1 MIRNGNSLF
10 NIGGSIPCLFD
21 LDASKVIEAVRSTG
35 VTITPAMRY
44 YAHYLISN
52 AKNIGTWQLS
62 NSFYGF
68 VGGTAASHKWNW
80 KDLRDVDAAFR
91 LTFVGGV
98 THSFNGFNGN
108 GTTGY
113 ANTFLVP
120 NTNLSTSIN
129 LGIYTRSSQYDT
141 LDCLG
146 AYRISEPTVRMIIRA
161 SSYTNIATG
170 LTSLSS
176 NDRVDSAAILSKGY
190 YAMNSNSS
198 ALQNWFNGNLISGT
212 NTSYGVAGKST
223 RSFTL
228 GAIGEGTASSF
239 YSNRNFAFTSIGA
252 GLTNTQ
258 ATQQSQIVTN
268 AQAIL
273 NRL

>member
-1 MIRNGNSLF
+1 MIL
-10 NIGGSIPCLFD
+10 IIDP
-21 LDASKVIEAVRSTG
+21 DASKVIEAIRSTG
-35 VTITPAMRY
+35 VVITRPMIE

-52 AKNIGTWQLS
+52 MKAIGTWDLC
-62 NSFYGF
+62 NAVYGF
-68 VGGTAASHKWNW
+68 VGGTAAAHKFNW

-98 THSFNGFNGN
+98 THSNNGFNGD

-146 AYRISEPTVRMIIRA
+146 AYRLGEPTVRMIIRA
-161 SSYTNIATG
+161 SSYTSIATG

-176 NDRVDSAAILSKGY
+176 NDRIDSAAILSKGY
-190 YAMNSNSS
+190 YAMNSNST

-212 NTSYGVAGKST
+212 NTSYGVTGKSA

-228 GAIGEGTASSF
+228 GAIGEGTAQSF

-252 GLTNTQ
+252 GFTNTQ
-258 ATQQSQIVTN
+258 SIQQSQIITQ
-268 AQAIL
+268 AQNIL
-273 NRL
+273 NRA

>member
-1 MIRNGNSLF
+1 MIL
-10 NIGGSIPCLFD
+10 IIDP
-21 LDASKVIEAVRSTG
+21 DASKVIEAVRSTG
-35 VTITPAMRY
+35 VVITRPMME
-44 YAHYLISN
+44 YAHYIISN
-52 AKNIGTWQLS
+52 MKAIGTWQLS
-62 NSFYGF
+62 NAVYGF
-68 VGGTAASHKWNW
+68 VGGTAGSHKWNW

-98 THSFNGFNGN
+98 THSNNGFNGD

-146 AYRISEPTVRMIIRA
+146 AYRLGEPTVRMIIRA
-161 SSYTNIATG
+161 SSYTSIATG

-176 NDRVDSAAILSKGY
+176 NDRIDSSAILSKGY
-190 YAMNSNSS
+190 YAMNSNST
-198 ALQNWFNGNLISGT
+198 ALQNWFNGDLISGT
-212 NTSYGVAGKST
+212 NTSYGVTGKST

-228 GAIGEGTASSF
+228 GAIGEGTAQSF

-252 GLTNTQ
+252 GFTNAQ
-258 ATQQSQIVTN
+258 SLQQSQIVTN
-268 AQAIL
+268 AQLIL
-273 NRL
+273 NRA